1 MLAVAAHAA
10 VLRVPEGERSAP
22 PLTQLTT
29 TVPSPACAL
38 TRRLCTHTHTCALTV
53 PIPRLPLRNIAPLA
67 GGTRPPRRT
76 TDQHTGCGTQG
87 NVAACQI
94 LCDAGAN
101 VNYVCPRGQISCAHI
116 AAANYA
122 AADSLIEILHKAG
135 ADLNA
140 VDEYGFSPLFYTKT
154 ARGAK
159 MLCGCDADYLLT
171 CKKGNTAQQ
180 HHGRNPQNGDAV
192 IVAGLLEEYVRKLK
206 EFELFDI
213 DGDGNLTE
221 EELETGLRQRN
232 MSDKEIRQM
241 WDRLEHNEQGGIG
254 EREYALMSI
263 RTEQQ
268 TE

>member
-10 VLRVPEGERSAP
+10 VLRVPQGACWSVSLSA
-22 PLTQLTT
+22 QLTT
-29 TVPSPACAL
+29 TVPSPLSFSGLPSHAPA
-38 TRRLCTHTHTCALTV
+38 V
-53 PIPRLPLRNIAPLA
+53 PR
-67 GGTRPPRRT
+67 
-76 TDQHTGCGTQG
+76 TQG

-101 VNYVCPRGQISCAHI
+101 VNYVCPRGQVSCAHI

-192 IVAGLLEEYVRKLK
+192 LVSQLIEEYVRKLG
-206 EFELFDI
+206 EFAQFDVDHDGELSCHA
-213 DGDGNLTE
+213 LSTP
-221 EELETGLRQRN
+221 LS
-232 MSDKEIRQM
+232 SDA
-241 WDRLEHNEQGGIG
+241 DRCC
-254 EREYALMSI
+254 
-263 RTEQQ
+263 QQ
-268 TE
+268 AR

>member
-1 MLAVAAHAA
+1 MPSHAPAV
-10 VLRVPEGERSAP
+10 
-22 PLTQLTT
+22 
-29 TVPSPACAL
+29 
-38 TRRLCTHTHTCALTV
+38 
-53 PIPRLPLRNIAPLA
+53 PR
-67 GGTRPPRRT
+67 
-76 TDQHTGCGTQG
+76 TQG

-101 VNYVCPRGQISCAHI
+101 VNYVCPRGQVSCAHI

-192 IVAGLLEEYVRKLK
+192 LVSQLIEEYVRKLG
-206 EFELFDI
+206 EFAQFDVDH
-213 DGDGNLTE
+213 DGESCLVMHSTTT
-221 EELETGLRQRN
+221 LS
-232 MSDKEIRQM
+232 SDA
-241 WDRLEHNEQGGIG
+241 DRC
-254 EREYALMSI
+254 RCC
-263 RTEQQ
+263 QQ
-268 TE
+268 AH

>member
-22 PLTQLTT
+22 PLTHLTT
-29 TVPSPACAL
+29 QYPALPVPSRAGCAP
-38 TRRLCTHTHTCALTV
+38 HM
-53 PIPRLPLRNIAPLA
+53 
-67 GGTRPPRRT
+67 
-76 TDQHTGCGTQG
+76 QG

-192 IVAGLLEEYVRKLK
+192 LVSQLIEEYVRKLG
-206 EFELFDI
+206 EFAQFDVDHDGESCLVMHSQPRCRLTQTVAVNRRA
-213 DGDGNLTE
+213 DGDGAAGRAARAAQDRPRDQADVGAPGSQQRRAHQQPRVRPDVDRRLT
-221 EELETGLRQRN
+221 RP
-232 MSDKEIRQM
+232 K
-241 WDRLEHNEQGGIG
+241 
-254 EREYALMSI
+254 AV
-263 RTEQQ
+263 
-268 TE
+268 

>member
-1 MLAVAAHAA
+1 MPVAHAP
-10 VLRVPEGERSAP
+10 RGE
-22 PLTQLTT
+22 QLTNT
-29 TVPSPACAL
+29 PA
-38 TRRLCTHTHTCALTV
+38 V
-53 PIPRLPLRNIAPLA
+53 
-67 GGTRPPRRT
+67 
-76 TDQHTGCGTQG
+76 QG

-192 IVAGLLEEYVRKLK
+192 LVSQLIEEYVRKLG
-206 EFELFDI
+206 EFAQFDVDHDGELSCHA
-213 DGDGNLTE
+213 LSTP
-221 EELETGLRQRN
+221 LS
-232 MSDKEIRQM
+232 SDA
-241 WDRLEHNEQGGIG
+241 DRCCEQA
-254 EREYALMSI
+254 R
-263 RTEQQ
+263 
-268 TE
+268 

>member
-1 MLAVAAHAA
+1 MH
-10 VLRVPEGERSAP
+10 
-22 PLTQLTT
+22 
-29 TVPSPACAL
+29 
-38 TRRLCTHTHTCALTV
+38 
-53 PIPRLPLRNIAPLA
+53 
-67 GGTRPPRRT
+67 
-76 TDQHTGCGTQG
+76 TQG

-101 VNYVCPRGQISCAHI
+101 VDFACPRGQVSCAHI

-122 AADSLIEILHKAG
+122 AADRLIEILHKAG

-192 IVAGLLEEYVRKLK
+192 LVSQLIEEYVRKLG
-206 EFELFDI
+206 EFALFDVDHDGDYSNLVLSFSTPLSSQAVAANRRA
-213 DGDGNLTE
+213 DGDGAA
-221 EELETGLRQRN
+221 GQAR
-232 MSDKEIRQM
+232 
-241 WDRLEHNEQGGIG
+241 
-254 EREYALMSI
+254 
-263 RTEQQ
+263 
-268 TE
+268 